1 MSNNLSAS
9 FPEVRA
15 GEMQR
20 EFFKK
25 NIAKV
30 ICNFQTWLDGK
41 SYGDTLNRVYSSM
54 PEYPNAYTRGTTIP
68 EVDLT
73 DTKESLVINKQYAY
87 RFYIDDFD
95 NIQDKYSV
103 AIEYWKKTWEY
114 LSNQVDADVLAEAL
128 NAGSTVDGWTMA
140 VNTVMP
146 TLWNVNQAFA
156 KKNIMSRDRYG
167 VISPE
172 FENYLVQYAAGRQTV
187 QWDKIGLNGYTMTYM
202 GIDFYTSNLLC
213 GSAELALATKPT
225 ANDTVTIAWVTFT
238 FVSTIGTTPGNVLI
252 GADADATRA
261 NLAALINAPATTT
274 TKWVALSDA
283 DAKFF
288 AARISATNDDTAD
301 KLTVVAKWI
310 WTLAVDS
317 SLTASTDG
325 WTATAQLQHNLFGV
339 KWNPYLIMQRQPSVT
354 EVEAQDKMGKYFKNA
369 VLYGVKTFH
378 DNAQAMVDV
387 TIRSDA
393 FTA

>member
-1 MSNNLSAS
+1 MANNLSAS

-54 PEYPNAYTRGTTIP
+54 PVYPNAYTRGNSIP

-103 AIEYWKKTWEY
+103 AIEYWKKTGEY
-114 LSNQVDADVLAEAL
+114 LSNQVDADVLAEAI
-128 NAGSTVDGWTMA
+128 NAGSTVTWWTLS
-140 VNTVMP
+140 NSTVMSV
-146 TLWNVNQAFA
+146 LGNANQALA
-156 KKNIMSRDRYG
+156 KKNIMSKDRYA

-172 FENYLVQYAAGRQTV
+172 FENQLVQYTAGRQTV
-187 QWDKIGLNGYTMTYM
+187 LGDKIWQNGYAMTFMWY
-202 GIDFYTSNLLC
+202 DFYTSNLLC
-213 GSAELALATKPT
+213 GTAELAMATKPT
-225 ANDTVTIAWVTFT
+225 ANDTVTIAGVTFT

-252 GADADATRA
+252 GADVDATRA
-261 NLAALINAPATTT
+261 NLAKLINAPATTT
-274 TKWVALSDA
+274 TTWVALSAD

-288 AARISATNDDTAD
+288 AARISAVNDDTAD
-301 KLTVVAKWI
+301 KLTVTAKWVG
-310 WTLAVDS
+310 TLSVAS
-317 SLTASTDG
+317 SLTNQTDT

-339 KWNPYLIMQRQPSVT
+339 KGNPYLIMQRQPSVT
-354 EVEAQDKMGKYFKNA
+354 EVEAQDKMWKYFKNA

-387 TIRSDA
+387 TIRSDG

>member
-54 PEYPNAYTRGTTIP
+54 PEYPNAYTRGSSIP

-128 NAGSTVDGWTMA
+128 NAASSVDGWTLSNSNVMA
-140 VNTVMP
+140 V
-146 TLWNVNQAFA
+146 LGDANQALA
-156 KKNIMSRDRYG
+156 KKNIMSRDRYA

-172 FENYLVQYAAGRQTV
+172 FENQLVQYAAGRQTV
-187 QWDKIGLNGYTMTYM
+187 LWDKIGMNGYTMTFM
-202 GIDFYTSNLLC
+202 GYDFYTSNLLC

-274 TKWVALSDA
+274 TKGVALSDA

-288 AARISATNDDTAD
+288 ASRISATNDNTWD
-301 KLTVVAKWI
+301 KLTVVAKWV

-317 SLTASTDG
+317 SLTAGTDG

-354 EVEAQDKMGKYFKNA
+354 EVEAQDKMWKYFKNA

>member
-128 NAGSTVDGWTMA
+128 NAASSVDGWTLSNSNVMA
-140 VNTVMP
+140 V
-146 TLWNVNQAFA
+146 LWDANQALA
-156 KKNIMSRDRYG
+156 KKNIMSRDRYA

-172 FENYLVQYAAGRQTV
+172 FENQLVQYAAGRQTV
-187 QWDKIGLNGYTMTYM
+187 LWDKIGMNGYTMTFM
-202 GIDFYTSNLLC
+202 GYDFYTSNLLC

-274 TKWVALSDA
+274 TKGVALLDA

-288 AARISATNDDTAD
+288 ASRISATNDNTWD
-301 KLTVVAKWI
+301 KLTVVAKWV

-317 SLTASTDG
+317 SLTAGTDW

-354 EVEAQDKMGKYFKNA
+354 EVEAQDKMWKYFKNA

-387 TIRSDA
+387 TIRSDG

>member
-1 MSNNLSAS
+1 MTNNLSAS

-54 PEYPNAYTRGTTIP
+54 PEYPDAYTRGSSIP

-128 NAGSTVDGWTMA
+128 NAASSVDGWTLSNSNVMA
-140 VNTVMP
+140 V
-146 TLWNVNQAFA
+146 LWDANQALA
-156 KKNIMSRDRYG
+156 KKNIMSRDRYA

-172 FENYLVQYAAGRQTV
+172 FENQLVQYAAGRQTV
-187 QWDKIGLNGYTMTYM
+187 LWDKIGMNGYTMTFMWY
-202 GIDFYTSNLLC
+202 DFYTSNLLC
-213 GSAELALATKPT
+213 GSAELKLATQPT
-225 ANDTVTIAWVTFT
+225 ANDTVTIAWATFT
-238 FVSTIGTTPGNVLI
+238 FVSTIGTTAGNVLI
-252 GADADATRA
+252 GSDVDATRA

-274 TKWVALSDA
+274 TKWVKLADA

-288 AARISATNDDTAD
+288 AARISATNDNTWD
-301 KLTVVAKWI
+301 KLTVVAKWV

-317 SLTASTDG
+317 SLTAGTDG

-354 EVEAQDKMGKYFKNA
+354 EVEAQDKMWKYFKNA

>member
-1 MSNNLSAS
+1 MANSLSAS

-54 PEYPNAYTRGTTIP
+54 PEYPNAYTRGSSIP

-128 NAGSTVDGWTMA
+128 NAASSVDGWTLSNSNVMA
-140 VNTVMP
+140 V
-146 TLWNVNQAFA
+146 LWDANQALA
-156 KKNIMSRDRYG
+156 KKNIMSRDRYA

-172 FENYLVQYAAGRQTV
+172 FENQLVQYAAGRQTV
-187 QWDKIGLNGYTMTYM
+187 LWDKIGMNGYTMTFM
-202 GIDFYTSNLLC
+202 GYDFYTSNLLC

-274 TKWVALSDA
+274 TKGVALSDA

-288 AARISATNDDTAD
+288 ASRISATNDDTWD
-301 KLTVVAKWI
+301 KLTVVAKWV

-317 SLTASTDG
+317 SLTAGTDW

-339 KWNPYLIMQRQPSVT
+339 KGNPYLIMQRQPSVT
-354 EVEAQDKMGKYFKNA
+354 EVEAQDKMWKYFKNA

>member
-1 MSNNLSAS
+1 MANNLSAS

-54 PEYPNAYTRGTTIP
+54 PEYPDAYTRGTTIP

-172 FENYLVQYAAGRQTV
+172 FENYLVQYAAWRQTV

-288 AARISATNDDTAD
+288 ASRISATNDDTAD
-301 KLTVVAKWI
+301 KLTVVAKWV
-310 WTLAVDS
+310 WTLTVDS
-317 SLTASTDG
+317 SLTAGTDW

-339 KWNPYLIMQRQPSVT
+339 KGNPYLIMQRQPSVT

>member
-1 MSNNLSAS
+1 MANNLSAS

-54 PEYPNAYTRGTTIP
+54 PEYPDAYTRGTTIP

-103 AIEYWKKTWEY
+103 AIEYGKKTWEY

-128 NAGSTVDGWTMA
+128 NAGSSVTWGTLSNANVMA
-140 VNTVMP
+140 VLGNA
-146 TLWNVNQAFA
+146 NQALA
-156 KKNIMSRDRYG
+156 KKNIMSRDRYA

-172 FENYLVQYAAGRQTV
+172 FENMLVQYAAGRQTV
-187 QWDKIGLNGYTMTYM
+187 LGDKIGMNGYTMTFM
-202 GIDFYTSNLLC
+202 GYDFYTSNLLC
-213 GSAELALATKPT
+213 GSAELGLATQPT
-225 ANDTVTIAWVTFT
+225 ANDTVTIAWATFT
-238 FVSTIGTTPGNVLI
+238 FVSTIGTTAGNVLI
-252 GADADATRA
+252 GSDVDATRA

-274 TKWVALSDA
+274 TKWVALADA

-288 AARISATNDDTAD
+288 AARISATNDNTAD
-301 KLTVVAKWI
+301 KLTVVAKWV

-317 SLTASTDG
+317 SLTAAADG

-339 KWNPYLIMQRQPSVT
+339 KGNPYLIMQRQPSVT
-354 EVEAQDKMGKYFKNA
+354 EVEAQDKMWKYFKNA

>member
-1 MSNNLSAS
+1 MANNLSAS

-54 PEYPNAYTRGTTIP
+54 PEYPDAYTRGTTIP

-156 KKNIMSRDRYG
+156 KKNIMSRDRYW

-172 FENYLVQYAAGRQTV
+172 FENYLVQYAAWRQTV

-274 TKWVALSDA
+274 TKGVALSDA

-288 AARISATNDDTAD
+288 ASRISATNDDAAD
-301 KLTVVAKWI
+301 KLTVVAKWV
-310 WTLAVDS
+310 WTLTVDS
-317 SLTASTDG
+317 SLTAGTDW

-339 KWNPYLIMQRQPSVT
+339 KGNPYLIMQRQPSVT
-354 EVEAQDKMGKYFKNA
+354 EVEAQDKMWKYFKNA

>member
-1 MSNNLSAS
+1 MANSLSAS

-25 NIAKV
+25 NVAKV

-54 PEYPNAYTRGTTIP
+54 PEYPDAYTRGNSIP

-128 NAGSTVDGWTMA
+128 NAASSVDGWTLSNSNVMA
-140 VNTVMP
+140 V
-146 TLWNVNQAFA
+146 LWDANQALA
-156 KKNIMSRDRYG
+156 KKNIMSRDRYA

-172 FENYLVQYAAGRQTV
+172 FENQLVQYAAGRQTV
-187 QWDKIGLNGYTMTYM
+187 LWDKIGMNGYTMTFM
-202 GIDFYTSNLLC
+202 GYDFYTSNLLC

-274 TKWVALSDA
+274 TKGVALSDA
-283 DAKFF
+283 DAKLF
-288 AARISATNDDTAD
+288 AARISATNDNTWD
-301 KLTVVAKWI
+301 KLTVVAKWV

-317 SLTASTDG
+317 SLTAGTDW

-339 KWNPYLIMQRQPSVT
+339 KGNPYLIMQRQPSVT
-354 EVEAQDKMGKYFKNA
+354 EVEAQDKMWKYFKNA

>member
-1 MSNNLSAS
+1 MATNLSAS

-54 PEYPNAYTRGTTIP
+54 PEYPDAYTRGSSIP

-128 NAGSTVDGWTMA
+128 NAASSVDGWTLSNSNVMA
-140 VNTVMP
+140 V
-146 TLWNVNQAFA
+146 LGDANQALA
-156 KKNIMSRDRYG
+156 KKNIMSRDRYA

-172 FENYLVQYAAGRQTV
+172 FENQLVQYAAGRQTV
-187 QWDKIGLNGYTMTYM
+187 LWDKIGMNGYTMTFMWY
-202 GIDFYTSNLLC
+202 DFYTSNLLC
-213 GSAELALATKPT
+213 GSAELKLATQPT
-225 ANDTVTIAWVTFT
+225 ANDTVTIAWATFT
-238 FVSTIGTTPGNVLI
+238 FVSTIGTTAGNVLI
-252 GADADATRA
+252 GSDVDATRA

-274 TKWVALSDA
+274 TKWVALAAD

-288 AARISATNDDTAD
+288 AARISATNDNTWD
-301 KLTVVAKWI
+301 KLTVVAKWV

-317 SLTASTDG
+317 SLTAGTDW

-354 EVEAQDKMGKYFKNA
+354 EVEAQDKMWKYFKNA